1 MMKKRLKVARQH
13 AWNRWHKE
21 YIHSL
26 MESHRIVKG
35 DGQLP
40 RVGEVVLVL
49 GEEKNRGLWKKGK
62 VVRLITGKDG
72 VVRGVV
78 LRHKGREIE
87 RPIQLVCPLEI
98 HSRVAEEP
106 EVHVPEVEEKTER
119 PKRRAA
125 EEAKEKIRRWIEDED

>member
-1 MMKKRLKVARQH
+1 MGKRFKVVRQH

-40 RVGEVVLVL
+40 RVKEVVLVL
-49 GEEKNRGLWKKGK
+49 GEEKNRGLWKKAK
-62 VVRLITGKDG
+62 VLVRLISGKDG

-78 LRHKGREIE
+78 RRH
-87 RPIQLVCPLEI
+87 
-98 HSRVAEEP
+98 
-106 EVHVPEVEEKTER
+106 
-119 PKRRAA
+119 
-125 EEAKEKIRRWIEDED
+125 